1 MRRVPARPLA
11 LGILL
16 LAAAWSPA
24 QAQAPAVDANG
35 AKALAASLKDGL
47 ARWFPAPADDEDSD
61 APLVTWDGE
70 PVVTP
75 TGAHYTVALPKL
87 SVEDAEGTVI
97 EVGTVLMT
105 VAPQEG
111 GTFAV
116 TATLPDRMTVLNA
129 DEEGEDYVEA
139 ATLTIGRQQFKG
151 VWSSAFETLL
161 TVDAAYGDLALTAA
175 DGQGTISV
183 GSVTLMQEL
192 KPDGATTWS
201 GPGALAIS
209 NLFMKDE
216 TKRDIFTL
224 AGLAVENT
232 VTRADLTRITEL
244 QKLSQRHTAAGTTPT
259 AAELLPALRGVIG
272 GASVRVRLSG
282 LSGQNPEDGTKVTL
296 GQLAFRCS
304 VEDLDRAQST
314 SSLAVE
320 AREFGITPN
329 PAPSVFTPQRL
340 DVQLSLAK
348 LPNAAL
354 WQGITDLAAIAE
366 AEEKAKEAAPAK
378 KAKGGDKKA
387 PDAKSS
393 KAGDPSDAVFQ
404 RISAAMAEAG
414 SELRLDKLDID
425 TPVAT
430 GSATG
435 AFRYVPNAA
444 LGAVGGATVLLRGLD
459 AAVKALQPKAGQ
471 KADEETQEALSM
483 IAMLQAMGQVSQDEA
498 GGDVRTYKIEVT
510 ETGQMLLNGA
520 DMSAMMGGD
529 AAEEPA
535 PKKGSPKKN

>member
-11 LGILL
+11 LGLLL

-24 QAQAPAVDANG
+24 QAQAPTVDANG
-35 AKALAASLKDGL
+35 AKALASVLKDGL
-47 ARWFPAPADDEDSD
+47 ARWFPAPAEDSE
-61 APLVTWDGE
+61 APLVTWEGE

-116 TATLPDRMTVLNA
+116 TATLPERMKILNA

-139 ATLTIGRQQFKG
+139 ATLAIGRQHFKG

-161 TVDAAYGDLALTAA
+161 TVDAAYGDLALTAT
-175 DGQGTISV
+175 DGQGAISV
-183 GSVTLMQEL
+183 GSVTLMQEM

-209 NLFMKDE
+209 NLSMKDE

-232 VTRADLTRITEL
+232 VSRADLTRITEL

-259 AAELLPALRGVIG
+259 VAELLPALRGIVG
-272 GASVRVRLSG
+272 GGSFRVRLSG
-282 LSGQNPEDGTKVTL
+282 LTGQNPEDGTKVAL
-296 GQLAFRCS
+296 GQLAIRGGM
-304 VEDLDRAQST
+304 EDLDQAQST
-314 SSLAVE
+314 ASLAVE

-329 PAPSVFTPQRL
+329 PAPSAFMPQRL

-354 WQGITDLAAIAE
+354 WQGFADLAAITE
-366 AEEKAKEAAPAK
+366 AEQKAKEAAPVK
-378 KAKGGDKKA
+378 KAKAGDKKA
-387 PDAKSS
+387 LEA
-393 KAGDPSDAVFQ
+393 AGNPSDAVFQ
-404 RISAAMAEAG
+404 RISAALTEAG

-435 AFRYVPNAA
+435 SARYVPNAA
-444 LGAVGGATVLLRGLD
+444 FGAVGGATILLRGLD
-459 AAVKALQPKAGQ
+459 AAAKALQPKAGQ
-471 KADEETQEALSM
+471 KADKETQDALGM
-483 IAMLQAMGQVSQDEA
+483 LAMLQAMGQVSQDEA
-498 GGDVRTYKIEVT
+498 GADVRTYKIDVN

-520 DMSAMMGGD
+520 DMSAMMGGG

-535 PKKGSPKKN
+535 PKKGGKKN